1 MGLDQE
7 IVQGQGMTSLRTRQR
22 LIERLT
28 EKGISDIRVLEAMRD
43 TPRHLFLDEALST
56 RAYEDLAL
64 PIGYQQSISQPYIV
78 AKMTEELIQHDKMS
92 QKPLKKVL
100 EIGTGCGY
108 QSYILSLF
116 SKKVISIERIK
127 PLQERAKKTLK
138 GLKVNNIV
146 FSIDDG
152 SSIKESKFDAI
163 LSAAAP
169 LEVPLDLKEKLSVG
183 GRMVI
188 PVGDKSKQILTLITR
203 LSKNEFQESKIED
216 VLFVPLLKGV
226 VSYPIQ
232 RKKQYSL
239 LKV

>member
-7 IVQGQGMTSLRTRQR
+7 TLQGQGMTSLRTRQR

-64 PIGYQQSISQPYIV
+64 PIGYQQTISQPYIV
-78 AKMTEELIQHDKMS
+78 AKMTEALIQHDKMS
-92 QKPLKKVL
+92 QKPLKNVL

-116 SKKVISIERIK
+116 SKKVVSLERIK
-127 PLQERAKKTLK
+127 PLQEKAKKLLK
-138 GLKVNNIV
+138 GLKVTNVIFNV
-146 FSIDDG
+146 DDG
-152 SSIKESKFDAI
+152 SAIKDSKFDAI

-169 LEVPLDLKEKLSVG
+169 LEVPLDLKERLSVG
-183 GRMVI
+183 GRMII
-188 PVGDKSKQILTLITR
+188 PVGDKNKQVLTLVTR
-203 LSKNEFQESKIED
+203 TSKKEFAEDKLED

-226 VSYPIQ
+226 VS
-232 RKKQYSL
+232 
-239 LKV
+239 